1 MTLQLFATAAKGTE
15 GALRDELKEL
25 RFRGVR
31 ADRGGVH
38 LEGDLGEALRACLWS
53 RIAIRVLCEVARFPC
68 PNGEALYDGVS
79 RVDWNAWIDPND
91 TLAVR
96 AASRGSELHHTQ
108 YIAQR
113 TKDAIV
119 DRVRDR
125 TGARPDVDRDA
136 PDLLLFVHV
145 VKDEATL
152 YADAAGAS
160 LHQRGW
166 RPRGSSEGAPLKET
180 LAAAIV
186 RLSGWDR
193 SSPFCDPMCGTG
205 TLGVEAASWAAG
217 IPPGAWRE
225 RFGVEGWRVA
235 NEVDHRVF
243 RELRE
248 EARAAA
254 AAGRARSGP
263 DVLLRDLD
271 PRAVELAEASASGA
285 GVKVRVV
292 RAPLRDLTE
301 RDAPGFLVTNPPYGE
316 RLAIGASADEL
327 GQIIRRRGALPS
339 AVLAGAPSI
348 AEAIGR
354 PARKWLELHN
364 GDLVCRLLLFG
375 DPGAARPAGS
385 AAGAGRSRGDGPR

>member
-1 MTLQLFATAAKGTE
+1 LSLRLFATAAKGTE
-15 GALRDELKEL
+15 GALRDELREL

-38 LEGDLGEALRACLWS
+38 LEGGLGDALRACVWS
-53 RIAIRVLCEVARFPC
+53 RVAVRVLVELERFSC
-68 PNGEALYDGVS
+68 PDGEALYDGVS
-79 RVDWNAWIDPND
+79 RVDWSAWLDARS

-96 AASRGSELHHTQ
+96 AASRQSDLHHTQ

-125 TGARPDVDRDA
+125 TGARPGVDRDA

-145 VKDEATL
+145 VKGEATL
-152 YADAAGAS
+152 YADASGAS
-160 LHQRGW
+160 LHARGY
-166 RPRGSSEGAPLKET
+166 RPRGSSEGAPLRET

-193 SSPFCDPMCGTG
+193 RSALCDPMCGTG

-225 RFGVEGWRVA
+225 RFGVEGWNVA
-235 NEVDHRVF
+235 DEVDRAAF
-243 RELRE
+243 RDVRE
-248 EARAAA
+248 AAREAARAAK
-254 AAGRARSGP
+254 ARDVP
-263 DVLLRDLD
+263 DVLLRDHD
-271 PRAVELAEASASGA
+271 ARAVELARESARSA
-285 GVKVRVV
+285 GVNVRVE
-292 RAPLRDLTE
+292 RAPLASLGARE
-301 RDAPGFLVTNPPYGE
+301 APGFLVTNPPYGE
-316 RLAIGASADEL
+316 RLAIGTAADDL
-327 GQIIRRRGALPS
+327 GRVIRGRGALPS

-348 AEAIGR
+348 EAAIG
-354 PARKWLELHN
+354 PPPRKWLELHN

-375 DPGAARPAGS
+375 DPAAARGAAG
-385 AAGAGRSRGDGPR
+385 GLAGRPR